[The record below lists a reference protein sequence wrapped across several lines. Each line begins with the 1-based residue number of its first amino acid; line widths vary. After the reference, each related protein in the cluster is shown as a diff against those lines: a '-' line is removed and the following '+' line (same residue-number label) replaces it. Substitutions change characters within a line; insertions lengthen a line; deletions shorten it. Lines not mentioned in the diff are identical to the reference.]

1 MWQEQH
7 CSIVLT
13 ENLSEVHTTLRALD
27 RPSTWSSAGKWEATD
42 MTYEMFRETI
52 PQTLIIQLSSVVTGD
67 RTHNLLAV
75 RHKALTTTRDPS
87 VMWNYRTMKTTE
99 RWSLQHLCLF
109 AFSLP
114 LSSVCTCHRRVF
126 MSVRQTFAF
135 LPRRHL
141 FLSEASA
148 FIRIKCHG
156 SFLSSPSFPV
166 SSKKQSFL
174 SVQTVAIRTP
184 NLPTFLKVHYL

>member
-13 ENLSEVHTTLRALD
+13 ENLSEVHNHRSPGRAVHMVL
-27 RPSTWSSAGKWEATD
+27 GWEVGGNGSDLGDVWGNHRTD
-42 MTYEMFRETI
+42 TV
-52 PQTLIIQLSSVVTGD
+52 IIQLSTVVTGD

-75 RHKALTTTRDPS
+75 RHEALTRTRDPS
-87 VMWNYRTMKTTE
+87 VLWNYRTMKTTVLL
-99 RWSLQHLCLF
+99 SLQLLCLF

-126 MSVRQTFAF
+126 MSARQTFAF

-156 SFLSSPSFPV
+156 SFLSSPFFPPV
-166 SSKKQSFL
+166 SSK
-174 SVQTVAIRTP
+174 
-184 NLPTFLKVHYL
+184 